1 MTDNPWLPIDT
12 MPLSTVGTEVDV
24 REDRR
29 LHSGVRVSGIW
40 YEREVLVETRWGDG
54 DKFISMGDVADF
66 TIRTTTGT
74 IYVTPSAEWRPH
86 V

>member
-29 LHSGVRVSGIW
+29 LHSGIKVSGIR
-40 YEREVLVETRWGDG
+40 YEREVVEEQMMFGEAPMICIG
-54 DKFISMGDVADF
+54 PIYMF
-66 TIRTTTGT
+66 TITLTTGSLH
-74 IYVTPSAEWRPH
+74 VTPSAEWRPH